1 MGSLE
6 NKEIIMSLLRRRSVF
21 AAKTEGTIGTAESL
35 TGSEGVY
42 NARDFSITP
51 NIPIDR
57 REGQGGFNYAKG
69 VPGAM
74 QGTCTIVHDLQYDG
88 TNIPTWAS
96 VLLPACG
103 YVATGGVFSPVSRGP
118 GGDGLPK
125 TLTLGHYHDGK
136 LKRLSGAMG
145 NAVFTFPTGQAA
157 YVTFTFTGKYFEDE
171 TDAALITPTYPTAPS
186 LRFADGGI
194 TWNSVGLCTASA
206 AVDLGNSVIMR
217 ECAES
222 GNRTGYKSA
231 LITNR
236 APVITA
242 DPEAVL
248 VATQNRELQ
257 WTSAATAA
265 LAITIK
271 SVGDSTL
278 VFSAPAAQI
287 ENKQP
292 GNRNDMI
299 TDDITWLATKGS
311 SPDTELIITF
321 TADS

>member
-1 MGSLE
+1 
-6 NKEIIMSLLRRRSVF
+6 MSLLRRRSVF

-35 TGSEGVY
+35 TASEGVY
-42 NARDFSITP
+42 NARDFAIAPSIP
-51 NIPIDR
+51 VDR
-57 REGQGGFNYAKG
+57 REGQGGFNYDKG

-118 GGDGLPK
+118 GGAGLPK

-157 YVTFTFTGKYFEDE
+157 FVTFTFSGKYFEDE
-171 TDAALITPTYPTAPS
+171 TDVTLIAPTYPTAPS
-186 LRFADGGI
+186 LRFADGSI
-194 TWNSVGLCTASA
+194 TWNSAGLCTASA
-206 AVDLGNSVIMR
+206 AIDLGNQVIMR
-217 ECAES
+217 ECAEAN
-222 GNRTGYKSA
+222 NRTGFKSA

-236 APVITA
+236 APVVTA

-248 VATQNRELQ
+248 VATQNRDSQ
-257 WTSAATAA
+257 WLEMTTAA
-265 LAITIK
+265 LAVTLN
-271 SVGDSTL
+271 GTGTSTL

-287 ENKQP
+287 ENKQT

-299 TDDITWLATKGS
+299 TDDLTWLCTKGS
-311 SPDTELIITF
+311 AADTELVITF
-321 TADS
+321 TADA